1 MRPGLDERDLAVAIM
16 ATIDGMTDHRR
27 ITPEMID
34 APRTVTMGPEGPEEW
49 HVAALAVYGIYS
61 TFIELDD

>member
-1 MRPGLDERDLAVAIM
+1 M

-61 TFIELDD
+61 TFIEFDD